1 MSYLRQE
8 RDFSAPAVFHSIN
21 PNKQHNKAI
30 YGTSETAR
38 NIPFTTVDFRSCR
51 ISAYISRLSQT
62 AQQSQ
67 MRHILPTNIKTAD
80 MISSC
85 LPSYFY
91 QYHAVK
97 PHCKAK

>member
-8 RDFSAPAVFHSIN
+8 RYFSAPAVFHSIN